1 MIAMTFLG
9 FIDQFFNIGFS
20 YIIDFLLGINPHFN
34 G

>member
-20 YIIDFLLGINPHFN
+20 YIIDWLLSVNPNF
-34 G
+34 